1 MKRIKLSG
9 QEYSYYPS
17 EKIIEIELDINE
29 NFHVEHDGDMT
40 TIKTEN
46 GYYTVKRESFK
57 CESSNQVNDLNYI
70 KKRFENGEVERDDME
85 WLINKV
91 EELQG
96 KYSDLLN
103 AINKAVEANNKR

>member
-1 MKRIKLSG
+1 MKTIKFSG

-17 EKIIEIELDINE
+17 EKIIEIEVDISE

-40 TIKTEN
+40 TIKTAN

-57 CESSNQVNDLNYI
+57 CEKSIDVNGLKYI
-70 KKRFENGEVERDDME
+70 KKRFENGEIERDDME

-91 EELQG
+91 EQLHG
-96 KYSDLLN
+96 KYSNLLR
-103 AINKAVEANNKR
+103 AINNAVEENNNR